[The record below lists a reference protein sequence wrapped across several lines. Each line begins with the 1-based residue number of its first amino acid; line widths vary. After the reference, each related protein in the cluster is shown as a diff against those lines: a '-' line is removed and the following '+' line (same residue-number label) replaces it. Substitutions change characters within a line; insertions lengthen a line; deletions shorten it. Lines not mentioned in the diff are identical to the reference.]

1 VAIQTVHLKTFF
13 GKKMS
18 EIIEQ
23 KTLFEISKK
32 TLTTLENLLN
42 SKQID
47 LPVKFNVL
55 LDIAVG
61 ALFES
66 EIIEQVNLLD
76 VVVEDKDMM
85 YDIVEFEQG
94 GKYNLHDIVSQI
106 ITFRLITLMQEY
118 LKHINVKYESY
129 KETVLESKTENN

>member
-1 VAIQTVHLKTFF
+1 
-13 GKKMS
+13 MS
-18 EIIEQ
+18 EIINQ

-32 TLTTLENLLN
+32 TLTTLESLLN

-47 LPVKFNVL
+47 IPVKFNVF

-66 EIIEQVNLLD
+66 EIVEQVNLLD

-85 YDIVEFEQG
+85 YDVVEFEQG
-94 GKYNLHDIVSQI
+94 GKYNLHDIISQI

-118 LKHINVKYESY
+118 LKHINVEYESY
-129 KETVLESKTENN
+129 KETVVESESENN

>member
-1 VAIQTVHLKTFF
+1 
-13 GKKMS
+13 MS
-18 EIIEQ
+18 EIIDQ

-32 TLTTLENLLN
+32 TLTTLESLLN
-42 SKQID
+42 SKQVDI
-47 LPVKFNVL
+47 PVKFNVL

-85 YDIVEFEQG
+85 YDVVEFEQG
-94 GKYNLHDIVSQI
+94 GKYNLHDIISQI
-106 ITFRLITLMQEY
+106 ITFRLITLMQQY
-118 LKHINVKYESY
+118 LKHINVEYETY
-129 KETVLESKTENN
+129 KETVVESESENN

>member
-1 VAIQTVHLKTFF
+1 
-13 GKKMS
+13 MS

>member
-1 VAIQTVHLKTFF
+1 MAIQTVHLKTFF